1 MGRLTK
7 ELQEYRDSLKDKPFK
22 ERVKAFFDLSST
34 FDTMVDEKRAIIKGT
49 FSKKEAKE
57 WDNTY
62 KPIVMALE
70 DYIDRIRTLNIN
82 RQYFTFYITYLIR
95 QRDTMEE
102 EAKWLNERLK
112 EAEALKDTEAGSKLL
127 EGLSTY
133 SNRKSDYTQI
143 FFSEEIKRYI
153 APSIAD
159 DKIGESTASLR
170 RILSS
175 LKGYIHAIKDF
186 LEAVGEPEL
195 IPLEIEKM
203 EKSLFNTY
211 HPLHG
216 FKYRAIHRIPERRGM
231 GVTAEPLSL
240 DSLEP
245 GEREFIELSY
255 PDLEEMEG
263 LTGERNLFAGSY
275 AYYKNK

>member
-7 ELQEYRDSLKDKPFK
+7 ELQEYKDSLKDKPFK
-22 ERVKAFFDLSST
+22 DRVKSFFNLSSS

-112 EAEALKDTEAGSKLL
+112 EAEAVKDTEAGSRLL
-127 EGLSTY
+127 EGLTTY
-133 SNRKSDYTQI
+133 SNRRSDFTQI
-143 FFSEEIKRYI
+143 FFNEEIRRYI

-159 DKIGESTASLR
+159 DKIGESTASLK

-175 LKGYIHAIKDF
+175 LKGYIQALKDF
-186 LEAVGEPEL
+186 LEAIEKPEL
-195 IPLEIEKM
+195 IPMEIEKM
-203 EKSLFNTY
+203 EKALISTY
-211 HPLHG
+211 NPLHE
-216 FKYRAIHRIPERRGM
+216 FKYRAIHQIPERRGM
-231 GVTAEPLSL
+231 GVTAEPLNL

-255 PDLEEMEG
+255 LDLEEMEG